1 MRQRGS
7 THAGSASFF
16 RWLRGDIP
24 D

>member
-1 MRQRGS
+1 MRQRDS